1 MPLKILA
8 HFEPEQSF
16 VLEPGDML
24 YLPPRYAHD
33 GVAVGGDCM
42 TYSIG
47 LRCAGRRAA
56 GRRPAGAHRRG
67 AGRGAGGRA
76 GAAGAALPRSRR
88 SPRCETPAAMPA
100 ALQAFAREAVLAAL
114 RDPDAIDRALGESMT
129 EPKANGLVR
138 PGRAAR
144 AR

>member
-8 HFEPEQSF
+8 NFEPEQSF

-47 LRCAGRRAA
+47 LRSPAA
-56 GRRPAGAHRRG
+56 APLGADLLARI
-67 AGRGAGGRA
+67 AEAQADALQDAGGEPPCTTAIR
-76 GAAGAALPRSRR
+76 RSRR
-88 SPRCETPAAMPA
+88 VDTPAAMPRGA
-100 ALQAFAREAVLAAL
+100 AGLCARGGA
-114 RDPDAIDRALGESMT
+114 
-129 EPKANGLVR
+129 
-138 PGRAAR
+138 GRAAR
-144 AR
+144 SATPSTARWANR